1 MSNKNLMSQVTWLLV
16 VIGALNWG
24 IIGLGILGNTAN
36 LNVVN
41 MLVGNSP
48 TLEAVIYILVGLA
61 GARILFKGNK
71 CTDCFR

>member
-24 IIGLGILGNTAN
+24 IMGLGMLGGQDG

-41 MLVGNSP
+41 MLVGTSP

-71 CTDCFR
+71 CTQCFR